1 MAKSKEKIIFN
12 ALCRESFYAF
22 VKKAFN
28 ETHGSEHFH
37 DSFAIELICD
47 RLEKCMRG
55 EIRKLIINI
64 PPRNLKSFITSVC
77 LPAYLL
83 GKDPQKEIVCVSYS
97 SDLANKLS
105 RDTKSI
111 MEMPFYK
118 DIFATRIGK
127 KNTEDMFETTKHDSR
142 AATTVQGA
150 LTGLGGN
157 YLILDDPCSAADVLS
172 DVKRK
177 NLNDWFRNTFLSRLN
192 NKKNGVM
199 IVIMQRL
206 HEKDLTGLL
215 KEHNGWEVL
224 SLPAIAE
231 KDEKFVL
238 SDGRI
243 VGRKAGEVLNPE
255 HEPLEI
261 LLDLKNA
268 MSEYNFSAQYQQ
280 KPISEKGN
288 IIDFNDFKIYN
299 YNQLPQDAEVIFS
312 WDIAQKDG
320 TNNDYSVCITAI
332 YWNKKLYILD
342 IWREKLEINELVK
355 TIAYKAKNSNKS
367 HTIIEESPVS
377 EHLIQIL
384 ENNYSMY
391 IERYNPKG
399 LNKSVRAQNANYYI
413 KNGVVLI
420 PDNSPWIKDFKDEI
434 ISFPY
439 GKHDDQADA
448 LSQLILCVFGKEEAA
463 FGSSDNIKNF
473 LNNLNNEISFQKYI
487 KEMKNGKPE
496 IPFEI
501 CNNFYMKPINN
512 NNDNLFFDRKLNRR
526 FWFGTS

>member
-1 MAKSKEKIIFN
+1 MLATEINHGQTKKRVFN
-12 ALCRESFYAF
+12 ALCRENFYAF

-118 DIFATRIGK
+118 DIFATRIGR
-127 KNTEDMFETTKHDSR
+127 KNTEDMFETTKHGSR

-157 YLILDDPCSAADVLS
+157 YLVLDDPCSAADVLS

-177 NLNDWFRNTFLSRLN
+177 NLNDWFQNTFLSRLN
-192 NKKNGVM
+192 DKKEGVM

-206 HEKDLTGLL
+206 HEEDLTAILEKQG
-215 KEHNGWEVL
+215 GWEVL

-231 KDEKFVL
+231 KDESFVL

-255 HEPLEI
+255 HEPLEV
-261 LLDLKNA
+261 LLDLKKA
-268 MSEYNFSAQYQQ
+268 MTEYNFSSQYQQ
-280 KPISEKGN
+280 NPIPLKGSIINFDDFKYFENLPTADNRIVVQSWDCAHKTGENNDFSVCVTGAIINN
-288 IIDFNDFKIYN
+288 II
-299 YNQLPQDAEVIFS
+299 
-312 WDIAQKDG
+312 
-320 TNNDYSVCITAI
+320 
-332 YWNKKLYILD
+332 YILD
-342 IWREKLEINELVK
+342 ISRYRLEFPDLLDEIKDMQCIAHANEVVIEDADIGSGIIQQLEKAGCCPIPFKPEV
-355 TIAYKAKNSNKS
+355 AK
-367 HTIIEESPVS
+367 P
-377 EHLIQIL
+377 
-384 ENNYSMY
+384 
-391 IERYNPKG
+391 
-399 LNKSVRAQNANYYI
+399 VRAACVT
-413 KNGVVLI
+413 KLI
-420 PDNSPWIKDFKDEI
+420 RDGRVRLLKDAIWLQDFAKEVRA
-434 ISFPY
+434 FPY
-439 GKHDDQADA
+439 GAHDDQIDA
-448 LSQLILCVFGKEEAA
+448 LVQLLTEFEKGTFA
-463 FGSSDNIKNF
+463 SS
-473 LNNLNNEISFQKYI
+473 SGVYI
-487 KEMKNGKPE
+487 IDSCFDSYE
-496 IPFEI
+496 
-501 CNNFYMKPINN
+501 
-512 NNDNLFFDRKLNRR
+512 NDIDDLYQELFDDFKRENPD
-526 FWFGTS
+526 WS

>member
-1 MAKSKEKIIFN
+1 MLATEINHGQTKKRVFN
-12 ALCRESFYAF
+12 ALCRENFYAF

-118 DIFATRIGK
+118 DIFATRIGR
-127 KNTEDMFETTKHDSR
+127 KNTEDMFETTKHGSR

-157 YLILDDPCSAADVLS
+157 YLVLDDPCSAADVLS

-177 NLNDWFRNTFLSRLN
+177 NLNDWFQNTFLSRLN
-192 NKKNGVM
+192 DKKEGVM

-206 HEKDLTGLL
+206 HEEDLTAILEKQG
-215 KEHNGWEVL
+215 GWEVL

-231 KDEKFVL
+231 KDESFVL

-255 HEPLEI
+255 HEPLEV
-261 LLDLKNA
+261 LLDLKKA

-280 KPISEKGN
+280 NPIPLKGN
-288 IIDFNDFKIYN
+288 IINFDDFKYFENLPTADNRIVVQSWDCAHKTGENNDF
-299 YNQLPQDAEVIFS
+299 
-312 WDIAQKDG
+312 
-320 TNNDYSVCITAI
+320 SVCVTGAI
-332 YWNKKLYILD
+332 INNIIYILD
-342 IWREKLEINELVK
+342 ISRYRLEFPDLLDEIKDMQCIAHANEVVIEDADIGSGIIQQLEKAGCCPIPFKPEV
-355 TIAYKAKNSNKS
+355 AK
-367 HTIIEESPVS
+367 P
-377 EHLIQIL
+377 
-384 ENNYSMY
+384 
-391 IERYNPKG
+391 
-399 LNKSVRAQNANYYI
+399 VRAACVT
-413 KNGVVLI
+413 KLI
-420 PDNSPWIKDFKDEI
+420 RDGRVRLLKDAIWLQDFAKEVRA
-434 ISFPY
+434 FPY
-439 GKHDDQADA
+439 GAHDDQIDA
-448 LSQLILCVFGKEEAA
+448 LVQLLTEFEKGTFA
-463 FGSSDNIKNF
+463 SS
-473 LNNLNNEISFQKYI
+473 SGVYI
-487 KEMKNGKPE
+487 IDSCFDSYE
-496 IPFEI
+496 
-501 CNNFYMKPINN
+501 
-512 NNDNLFFDRKLNRR
+512 NDIDDLYQELFDDFKRENPD
-526 FWFGTS
+526 WS

>member
-1 MAKSKEKIIFN
+1 MLATEINHGQTKKRVFN
-12 ALCRESFYAF
+12 ALCRENFYAF

-83 GKDPQKEIVCVSYS
+83 GKDSQKEIVCVSYS

-118 DIFATRIGK
+118 DIFATRIGR
-127 KNTEDMFETTKHDSR
+127 KNTEDMFETTKHGSR

-157 YLILDDPCSAADVLS
+157 YLVLDDPCSAADVLS

-177 NLNDWFRNTFLSRLN
+177 NLNDWFQNTFLSRLN
-192 NKKNGVM
+192 DKKEGVM

-206 HEKDLTGLL
+206 HEEDLTAILEKQG
-215 KEHNGWEVL
+215 GWEVL

-231 KDEKFVL
+231 KDESFVL

-261 LLDLKNA
+261 LLDLKKA

-280 KPISEKGN
+280 NPIPLKGN
-288 IIDFNDFKIYN
+288 IINFDDFKYFENLPTADNRIVVQSWDCAHKTGENNDF
-299 YNQLPQDAEVIFS
+299 
-312 WDIAQKDG
+312 
-320 TNNDYSVCITAI
+320 SVCVTGAI
-332 YWNKKLYILD
+332 INNIIYILD
-342 IWREKLEINELVK
+342 ISRYRLEFPDLLDEIKDMQCIAHANEVVIEDADIGSGIIQQLEKAGCCPIPFKPEV
-355 TIAYKAKNSNKS
+355 AK
-367 HTIIEESPVS
+367 P
-377 EHLIQIL
+377 
-384 ENNYSMY
+384 
-391 IERYNPKG
+391 
-399 LNKSVRAQNANYYI
+399 VRAACVT
-413 KNGVVLI
+413 KLI
-420 PDNSPWIKDFKDEI
+420 RDGRVRLLKDAIWLQDFAKEVRA
-434 ISFPY
+434 FPY
-439 GKHDDQADA
+439 GAHDDQIDA
-448 LSQLILCVFGKEEAA
+448 LVQLLTEFEKGTFA
-463 FGSSDNIKNF
+463 SS
-473 LNNLNNEISFQKYI
+473 SGVYI
-487 KEMKNGKPE
+487 IDSCFDSYEDDIDDLYQE
-496 IPFEI
+496 
-501 CNNFYMKPINN
+501 
-512 NNDNLFFDRKLNRR
+512 LFDDFKRENPD
-526 FWFGTS
+526 WS

>member
-1 MAKSKEKIIFN
+1 MLATEINHGQTKKRVFN
-12 ALCRESFYAF
+12 ALCRENFYAF

-118 DIFATRIGK
+118 NIFATRIGR
-127 KNTEDMFETTKHDSR
+127 KNTEDMFETTKHGSR

-157 YLILDDPCSAADVLS
+157 YLVLDDPCSAADVLS

-177 NLNDWFRNTFLSRLN
+177 NLNDWFQNTFLSRLN
-192 NKKNGVM
+192 DKKEGVM

-206 HEKDLTGLL
+206 HEEDLTAILEKQG
-215 KEHNGWEVL
+215 GWEVL

-231 KDEKFVL
+231 KDESFVL

-243 VGRKAGEVLNPE
+243 VGRKVGEVLNPE
-255 HEPLEI
+255 HEPLEV
-261 LLDLKNA
+261 LLDLKKA
-268 MSEYNFSAQYQQ
+268 MTEYNFSSQYQQ
-280 KPISEKGN
+280 NPIPLKGSIINFDDFKYFENLPTADNRIVVQSWDCAHKTGENNDFSVCVTGAIINN
-288 IIDFNDFKIYN
+288 II
-299 YNQLPQDAEVIFS
+299 
-312 WDIAQKDG
+312 
-320 TNNDYSVCITAI
+320 
-332 YWNKKLYILD
+332 YILD
-342 IWREKLEINELVK
+342 ISRYRLEFPDLLDEIKDMQCIAHANEVVIEDADIGSGIIQQLEKAGCCPIPFKPEV
-355 TIAYKAKNSNKS
+355 AK
-367 HTIIEESPVS
+367 P
-377 EHLIQIL
+377 
-384 ENNYSMY
+384 
-391 IERYNPKG
+391 
-399 LNKSVRAQNANYYI
+399 VRAACVT
-413 KNGVVLI
+413 KLI
-420 PDNSPWIKDFKDEI
+420 RDGRVRLLKDAIWLQDFAKEVRA
-434 ISFPY
+434 FPY
-439 GKHDDQADA
+439 GAHDDQIDA
-448 LSQLILCVFGKEEAA
+448 LVQLLTEFKKGTFA
-463 FGSSDNIKNF
+463 SS
-473 LNNLNNEISFQKYI
+473 SGVYI
-487 KEMKNGKPE
+487 IDSCFDSYEDDIDDLYQE
-496 IPFEI
+496 
-501 CNNFYMKPINN
+501 
-512 NNDNLFFDRKLNRR
+512 LFDDFKRENPD
-526 FWFGTS
+526 WS

>member
-1 MAKSKEKIIFN
+1 MLATEINHGQTKKRVFN
-12 ALCRESFYAF
+12 ALCRENFYAF

-83 GKDPQKEIVCVSYS
+83 GKDSQKEIVCVSYS

-118 DIFATRIGK
+118 DIFATRIGR
-127 KNTEDMFETTKHDSR
+127 KNTEDMFETTKHGSR

-157 YLILDDPCSAADVLS
+157 YLVLDDPCSAADVLS

-177 NLNDWFRNTFLSRLN
+177 NLNDWFQNTFLSRLN
-192 NKKNGVM
+192 DKKEGVM

-206 HEKDLTGLL
+206 HEEDLTAILEKQG
-215 KEHNGWEVL
+215 GWEVL

-231 KDEKFVL
+231 KDESFVL

-261 LLDLKNA
+261 LLDLKKA

-280 KPISEKGN
+280 NPIPLKGN
-288 IIDFNDFKIYN
+288 IINFDDFKYFEKLPTGDNRIVVQSWDCAHKTGENNDF
-299 YNQLPQDAEVIFS
+299 
-312 WDIAQKDG
+312 
-320 TNNDYSVCITAI
+320 SVCVTGAI
-332 YWNKKLYILD
+332 INNIIYILD
-342 IWREKLEINELVK
+342 ISRYRLEFPDLLDEIKNIQCITHANEVVIEDADIGSGIIQQLEKDGCYPIPFKPEV
-355 TIAYKAKNSNKS
+355 AK
-367 HTIIEESPVS
+367 P
-377 EHLIQIL
+377 
-384 ENNYSMY
+384 
-391 IERYNPKG
+391 
-399 LNKSVRAQNANYYI
+399 VRAACVTKLIRDGRVRLLKNADW
-413 KNGVVLI
+413 L
-420 PDNSPWIKDFKDEI
+420 DNFAKEVKV
-434 ISFPY
+434 FPY
-439 GKHDDQADA
+439 GAHDDQVDA
-448 LSQLILCVFGKEEAA
+448 LVQLLTEFNKGTFA
-463 FGSSDNIKNF
+463 SSSGVYIIDSCFDSYDNDIDD
-473 LNNLNNEISFQKYI
+473 LYNE
-487 KEMKNGKPE
+487 
-496 IPFEI
+496 
-501 CNNFYMKPINN
+501 
-512 NNDNLFFDRKLNRR
+512 LFDDFKRENPD
-526 FWFGTS
+526 WS

>member
-1 MAKSKEKIIFN
+1 MLATEINHGQTKKRVFN
-12 ALCRESFYAF
+12 ALCRENFYAF

-118 DIFATRIGK
+118 DIFATRIGR
-127 KNTEDMFETTKHDSR
+127 KNTEDMFETTKHGSR

-157 YLILDDPCSAADVLS
+157 YLVLDDPCSAADVLS

-177 NLNDWFRNTFLSRLN
+177 NLNDWFQNTFLSRLN
-192 NKKNGVM
+192 DKKEGVM

-206 HEKDLTGLL
+206 HEEDLTAILEKQG
-215 KEHNGWEVL
+215 GWEVL

-231 KDEKFVL
+231 KDESFVL

-261 LLDLKNA
+261 LLDLKKA

-280 KPISEKGN
+280 NPIPLKGN
-288 IIDFNDFKIYN
+288 IINFDDFKYFEKLPTGDNRIVVQSWDCAHKTGENNDF
-299 YNQLPQDAEVIFS
+299 
-312 WDIAQKDG
+312 
-320 TNNDYSVCITAI
+320 SVCVTGAI
-332 YWNKKLYILD
+332 ISNIIYILD
-342 IWREKLEINELVK
+342 ISRYRLEFPDLLDEIKDMQCIAHANEVVIEDADIGSGIIQQLEKAGCCPIPFKPEV
-355 TIAYKAKNSNKS
+355 AK
-367 HTIIEESPVS
+367 P
-377 EHLIQIL
+377 
-384 ENNYSMY
+384 
-391 IERYNPKG
+391 
-399 LNKSVRAQNANYYI
+399 VRAACVT
-413 KNGVVLI
+413 KLI
-420 PDNSPWIKDFKDEI
+420 RDGRVRLLKDAIWLQDFAKEVRA
-434 ISFPY
+434 FPY
-439 GKHDDQADA
+439 GAHDDQIDA
-448 LSQLILCVFGKEEAA
+448 LVQLLTEFEKGTFA
-463 FGSSDNIKNF
+463 SS
-473 LNNLNNEISFQKYI
+473 SGVYI
-487 KEMKNGKPE
+487 IDSCFDSYE
-496 IPFEI
+496 
-501 CNNFYMKPINN
+501 
-512 NNDNLFFDRKLNRR
+512 NDIDDLYQELFDDFKRENPDL
-526 FWFGTS
+526 S

>member
-1 MAKSKEKIIFN
+1 MLATEINHGQTKKRVFN
-12 ALCRESFYAF
+12 ALCRENFYAF

-118 DIFATRIGK
+118 DIFATRIGR
-127 KNTEDMFETTKHDSR
+127 KNTEDMFETTKHGSR

-150 LTGLGGN
+150 LMGLGGN
-157 YLILDDPCSAADVLS
+157 YLVLDDPCSAADVLS

-177 NLNDWFRNTFLSRLN
+177 NLNDWFQNTFLSRLN
-192 NKKNGVM
+192 DKKEGVM

-206 HEKDLTGLL
+206 HEEDLTAILEKQG
-215 KEHNGWEVL
+215 GWEVL

-231 KDEKFVL
+231 KDESFVL

-255 HEPLEI
+255 HEPLEV
-261 LLDLKNA
+261 LLDLKKA
-268 MSEYNFSAQYQQ
+268 MTEYNFSSQYQQ
-280 KPISEKGN
+280 NPIPLKGSIINFDDFKYFENLPTADNRIVVQSWDCAHKTGENNDFSVCVTGAIINN
-288 IIDFNDFKIYN
+288 II
-299 YNQLPQDAEVIFS
+299 
-312 WDIAQKDG
+312 
-320 TNNDYSVCITAI
+320 
-332 YWNKKLYILD
+332 YILD
-342 IWREKLEINELVK
+342 ISRYRLEFPDLLDEIKDMQCIAHANEVVIEDADIGSGIIQQLEKAGCCPIPFKPEV
-355 TIAYKAKNSNKS
+355 AK
-367 HTIIEESPVS
+367 P
-377 EHLIQIL
+377 
-384 ENNYSMY
+384 
-391 IERYNPKG
+391 
-399 LNKSVRAQNANYYI
+399 VRAACVT
-413 KNGVVLI
+413 KLI
-420 PDNSPWIKDFKDEI
+420 RDGRVRLLKDAIWLQDFAKEVRA
-434 ISFPY
+434 FPY
-439 GKHDDQADA
+439 GAHDDQIDA
-448 LSQLILCVFGKEEAA
+448 LVQLLTEFEKGTFA
-463 FGSSDNIKNF
+463 SS
-473 LNNLNNEISFQKYI
+473 SGVYI
-487 KEMKNGKPE
+487 IDSCFDSYEDDIDDLYQE
-496 IPFEI
+496 
-501 CNNFYMKPINN
+501 
-512 NNDNLFFDRKLNRR
+512 LFDDFKRENPD
-526 FWFGTS
+526 WS

>member
-1 MAKSKEKIIFN
+1 MARTEEKRNFD
-12 ALCRESFYAF
+12 ALCRQNFYTF

-118 DIFATRIGK
+118 DIFATRIGR
-127 KNTEDMFETTKHDSR
+127 KNTEDMFETTKHGSR

-157 YLILDDPCSAADVLS
+157 YLVLDDPCSAADVLS

-177 NLNDWFRNTFLSRLN
+177 NLNDWFQNTFLSRLN
-192 NKKNGVM
+192 DKKEGVM

-206 HEKDLTGLL
+206 HEEDLTAILEKQG
-215 KEHNGWEVL
+215 GWEVL

-231 KDEKFVL
+231 KDESFVL

-255 HEPLEI
+255 HEPLEV
-261 LLDLKNA
+261 LLDLKKA

-280 KPISEKGN
+280 NPIPLKGN
-288 IIDFNDFKIYN
+288 IINFDDFKYFEKLPTGDNRIVVQSWDCAHKTGENNDF
-299 YNQLPQDAEVIFS
+299 
-312 WDIAQKDG
+312 
-320 TNNDYSVCITAI
+320 SVCVTGAI
-332 YWNKKLYILD
+332 INNIIYILD
-342 IWREKLEINELVK
+342 ISRYRLEFPDLLDEIKGMQCIAHANEVVIEDADIGSGIIQQLEKAGCCPIPFKPEV
-355 TIAYKAKNSNKS
+355 AK
-367 HTIIEESPVS
+367 P
-377 EHLIQIL
+377 
-384 ENNYSMY
+384 
-391 IERYNPKG
+391 
-399 LNKSVRAQNANYYI
+399 VRAACVT
-413 KNGVVLI
+413 KLI
-420 PDNSPWIKDFKDEI
+420 RDGRVRLLKDAIWLQDFAKEVRA
-434 ISFPY
+434 FPY
-439 GKHDDQADA
+439 GAHDDQIDA
-448 LSQLILCVFGKEEAA
+448 LVQLLTEFEKGTFA
-463 FGSSDNIKNF
+463 SSSGVYIIDSCFSSHDNDIDD
-473 LNNLNNEISFQKYI
+473 LYQE
-487 KEMKNGKPE
+487 
-496 IPFEI
+496 
-501 CNNFYMKPINN
+501 
-512 NNDNLFFDRKLNRR
+512 LFDDFKRENPD
-526 FWFGTS
+526 WS

>member
-1 MAKSKEKIIFN
+1 MARTEEKRIFD
-12 ALCRESFYAF
+12 ALCRQNFYTF

-118 DIFATRIGK
+118 DIFATRIGR
-127 KNTEDMFETTKHDSR
+127 KNTEDMFETTKHGSR

-157 YLILDDPCSAADVLS
+157 YLVLDDPCSAADVLS

-177 NLNDWFRNTFLSRLN
+177 NLNDWFQNTFLSRLN
-192 NKKNGVM
+192 DKKEGVM

-206 HEKDLTGLL
+206 HEEDLTAILEKQG
-215 KEHNGWEVL
+215 GWEVL

-231 KDEKFVL
+231 KDESFVL

-261 LLDLKNA
+261 LLDLKKA

-280 KPISEKGN
+280 NPIPLKGN
-288 IIDFNDFKIYN
+288 IINFDDFKYFEKLPTGDNRIVVQSWDCAHKTGENNDF
-299 YNQLPQDAEVIFS
+299 
-312 WDIAQKDG
+312 
-320 TNNDYSVCITAI
+320 SVCVTGEII
-332 YWNKKLYILD
+332 NNIIYILD
-342 IWREKLEINELVK
+342 ISRYRLEFPDLLDEIKDMQCIAHANEVVIEDADIGSGIIQQLEKAGCCPIPFKPEV
-355 TIAYKAKNSNKS
+355 AK
-367 HTIIEESPVS
+367 P
-377 EHLIQIL
+377 
-384 ENNYSMY
+384 
-391 IERYNPKG
+391 
-399 LNKSVRAQNANYYI
+399 VRAACVT
-413 KNGVVLI
+413 KLI
-420 PDNSPWIKDFKDEI
+420 RDGRVRLLKDAIWLQDFAKEVRA
-434 ISFPY
+434 FPY
-439 GKHDDQADA
+439 GAHDDQIDA
-448 LSQLILCVFGKEEAA
+448 LVQLLTEFEKGTFA
-463 FGSSDNIKNF
+463 SS
-473 LNNLNNEISFQKYI
+473 SGVYI
-487 KEMKNGKPE
+487 IDSCFDSYEDDIDDLYQE
-496 IPFEI
+496 
-501 CNNFYMKPINN
+501 
-512 NNDNLFFDRKLNRR
+512 LFDDFKRENPD
-526 FWFGTS
+526 WS

>member
-1 MAKSKEKIIFN
+1 MLATEINHGQTKKRVFN
-12 ALCRESFYAF
+12 ALCRENFYAF

-118 DIFATRIGK
+118 DIFATRIGR
-127 KNTEDMFETTKHDSR
+127 KNTEDMFETTKHGSR

-157 YLILDDPCSAADVLS
+157 YLVLDDPCSAADVLS

-177 NLNDWFRNTFLSRLN
+177 NLNDWFQNTFLSRLN
-192 NKKNGVM
+192 DKKEGVM

-206 HEKDLTGLL
+206 HEEDLTAILEKQG
-215 KEHNGWEVL
+215 GWEVL

-231 KDEKFVL
+231 KDESFVL

-255 HEPLEI
+255 HEPLEV
-261 LLDLKNA
+261 LLDLKKA

-280 KPISEKGN
+280 NPIPLKGN
-288 IIDFNDFKIYN
+288 IINFDDFKYFENLPTADNRLVVQSWDCAHKTGENNDF
-299 YNQLPQDAEVIFS
+299 
-312 WDIAQKDG
+312 
-320 TNNDYSVCITAI
+320 SVCVTGAI
-332 YWNKKLYILD
+332 INNIIYILD
-342 IWREKLEINELVK
+342 ISRYRLEFPDLLDEIKDMQCIAHANEVVIEDADIGSGIIQQLEKAGCCPIPFKPEV
-355 TIAYKAKNSNKS
+355 AK
-367 HTIIEESPVS
+367 P
-377 EHLIQIL
+377 
-384 ENNYSMY
+384 
-391 IERYNPKG
+391 
-399 LNKSVRAQNANYYI
+399 VRAACVT
-413 KNGVVLI
+413 KLI
-420 PDNSPWIKDFKDEI
+420 RDGRVRLLKDAIWLQDFAKEVRA
-434 ISFPY
+434 FPY
-439 GKHDDQADA
+439 GAHDDQIDA
-448 LSQLILCVFGKEEAA
+448 LVQLLTEFEKGTFA
-463 FGSSDNIKNF
+463 SS
-473 LNNLNNEISFQKYI
+473 SGVYI
-487 KEMKNGKPE
+487 IDSCFDSYEDDIDDLYQE
-496 IPFEI
+496 
-501 CNNFYMKPINN
+501 
-512 NNDNLFFDRKLNRR
+512 LFDDFKRENPD
-526 FWFGTS
+526 WS

>member
-1 MAKSKEKIIFN
+1 MVRTEEKRIFD
-12 ALCRESFYAF
+12 ALCRQNFYTF

-77 LPAYLL
+77 LPAYIL

-118 DIFATRIGK
+118 DIFATRIGR
-127 KNTEDMFETTKHDSR
+127 KNTEDMFETTKHGSR

-177 NLNDWFRNTFLSRLN
+177 NLNDWFQNTFLSRLN
-192 NKKNGVM
+192 DKKEGVM

-206 HEKDLTGLL
+206 HEEDLTAILEKQG
-215 KEHNGWEVL
+215 GWEVL

-231 KDEKFVL
+231 KDESFVL

-255 HEPLEI
+255 HEPLEV
-261 LLDLKNA
+261 LLDLKKA

-280 KPISEKGN
+280 NPIPLKGN
-288 IIDFNDFKIYN
+288 IINFDDFKYFEKLPTEDNRIVVQSWDCAHKTGENNDF
-299 YNQLPQDAEVIFS
+299 
-312 WDIAQKDG
+312 
-320 TNNDYSVCITAI
+320 SVCVTGAI
-332 YWNKKLYILD
+332 INNIIYILD
-342 IWREKLEINELVK
+342 ISRYRLEFPDLLNEIKDMQSIAHANEVVIEDADIGSGIIQQLEKDGCYPIPFKPEV
-355 TIAYKAKNSNKS
+355 AK
-367 HTIIEESPVS
+367 P
-377 EHLIQIL
+377 
-384 ENNYSMY
+384 
-391 IERYNPKG
+391 
-399 LNKSVRAQNANYYI
+399 VRAACVTKLIRDGRVRLLKNADW
-413 KNGVVLI
+413 L
-420 PDNSPWIKDFKDEI
+420 DNFAKEVKV
-434 ISFPY
+434 FPY
-439 GKHDDQADA
+439 GANDDQVDA
-448 LSQLILCVFGKEEAA
+448 LVQLLTEFNKGTFA
-463 FGSSDNIKNF
+463 SSSSVYIIDSCFDSYDNDIDD
-473 LNNLNNEISFQKYI
+473 LYNE
-487 KEMKNGKPE
+487 
-496 IPFEI
+496 
-501 CNNFYMKPINN
+501 
-512 NNDNLFFDRKLNRR
+512 LFDDFKRENPD
-526 FWFGTS
+526 WS

>member
-1 MAKSKEKIIFN
+1 MLATEINHGQTKKRVFN
-12 ALCRESFYAF
+12 ALCRENFYAF

-118 DIFATRIGK
+118 DIFATRIGR
-127 KNTEDMFETTKHDSR
+127 KNTEDMFETTKHGSR

-157 YLILDDPCSAADVLS
+157 YLVLDDPCSAADVLS

-177 NLNDWFRNTFLSRLN
+177 NLNDWFQNTFLSRLN
-192 NKKNGVM
+192 DKKEGVM

-206 HEKDLTGLL
+206 HEEDLTAILEKQG
-215 KEHNGWEVL
+215 GWEVL

-231 KDEKFVL
+231 KDESFVL

-255 HEPLEI
+255 HEPLEV
-261 LLDLKNA
+261 LLDLKKA

-280 KPISEKGN
+280 NPIPLKGN
-288 IIDFNDFKIYN
+288 IINFDDFKYFENLPTADNRIVVQSWDCAHKTGENNDF
-299 YNQLPQDAEVIFS
+299 
-312 WDIAQKDG
+312 
-320 TNNDYSVCITAI
+320 SVCVTGAI
-332 YWNKKLYILD
+332 INNIIYILD
-342 IWREKLEINELVK
+342 ISRYRLEFPDLLDEIKDMQCIAHANEVVIEDADIGSGIIQQLEKAGCCPIPFKPEV
-355 TIAYKAKNSNKS
+355 AK
-367 HTIIEESPVS
+367 P
-377 EHLIQIL
+377 
-384 ENNYSMY
+384 
-391 IERYNPKG
+391 
-399 LNKSVRAQNANYYI
+399 VRAACVT
-413 KNGVVLI
+413 KLI
-420 PDNSPWIKDFKDEI
+420 RDGRVRLLKDAIWLQDFAKEVRA
-434 ISFPY
+434 FPY
-439 GKHDDQADA
+439 GAHDDQIDA
-448 LSQLILCVFGKEEAA
+448 LVQLLTEFEKGTFA
-463 FGSSDNIKNF
+463 SSSGVYIIDSCFDSYDNDIDD
-473 LNNLNNEISFQKYI
+473 LYNE
-487 KEMKNGKPE
+487 
-496 IPFEI
+496 
-501 CNNFYMKPINN
+501 
-512 NNDNLFFDRKLNRR
+512 LFDDFKRENPD
-526 FWFGTS
+526 WS